1 MYFIKVKVDFE
12 IHIIENSKKNNLLM
26 DFVNFSK
33 NYKKINLIGSNAFV
47 IQKGFNETL
56 SKIIEDSNN

>member
-12 IHIIENSKKNNLLM
+12 IHIIENPKKNNLLM

-33 NYKKINLIGSNAFV
+33 TYKKISLIGSNAFV

-56 SKIIEDSNN
+56 SKIVEDSNN